1 MKKSIISQ
9 QFWQEEIRSKKFLQ
23 KEVGENMKR
32 KSLLNIITIGLLV
45 LMLSI
50 IAGCGP
56 EKKAMTTGDEAY
68 AVITDDLGR
77 VVKLTKK
84 PERIVVL
91 SASFLEPLHA
101 VDASIV
107 GRPSSKTDVPDF
119 AKDLPEVG
127 AVYQI
132 DVEKVLALQPDLVIA
147 NKGMNEKFVA
157 LMESNNIPIIVMDM
171 KSYANVKNEVNVFA
185 QITGEKEKGAVI
197 VSGMDEKIKA
207 VQAKLPKDKKRVA
220 ILHSTAQ
227 GLSVQLDGSIA
238 GSVAKMLGF
247 ENVAADQIPMEKNPD
262 ATPYS
267 LETLVQQDPDLIF
280 VTSMGKLEAIKK
292 SMMDNVAGN
301 PAWQSI
307 PAIKNNQM
315 YFLPQNLF
323 LLSPGLHYP
332 EAVEMM
338 AKLVYPGVFK

>member
-1 MKKSIISQ
+1 
-9 QFWQEEIRSKKFLQ
+9 
-23 KEVGENMKR
+23 MKR
-32 KSLLNIITIGLLV
+32 KSLLNSITIGLLV
-45 LMLSI
+45 VMLSV
-50 IAGCGP
+50 IAGCGT
-56 EKKAMTTGDEAY
+56 EKNAMTGDEDY
-68 AVITDDLGR
+68 AAITDDLGR

-107 GRPSSKTDVPDF
+107 GRPSSKTNVPDF

-132 DVEKVLALQPDLVIA
+132 DVEKILALQPDLVIA

-157 LMESNNIPIIVMDM
+157 LMESNNVPIIVMDM
-171 KSYANVKNEVNVFA
+171 KSYDNVKNEVSVFA
-185 QITGEKEKGAVI
+185 QITGEKEKGAAI
-197 VSGMDEKIKA
+197 VSAMDEKIKTI
-207 VQAKLPKDKKRVA
+207 QAKLPKDKKRVA

-238 GSVAKMLGF
+238 GSIAKMLGF

-280 VTSMGKLEAIKK
+280 VTSMGKLEVIKK
-292 SMMDNVAGN
+292 SMLDNVASN

-307 PAIKNNQM
+307 PAIKTNQM
-315 YFLPQNLF
+315 YFLPQDLF

-332 EAVEMM
+332 EAVETM
-338 AKLVYPGVFK
+338 AKLVYLGVFK

>member
-1 MKKSIISQ
+1 M
-9 QFWQEEIRSKKFLQ
+9 
-23 KEVGENMKR
+23 
-32 KSLLNIITIGLLV
+32 LNSITIGLLV
-45 LMLSI
+45 VMLSV
-50 IAGCGP
+50 IAGCGT
-56 EKKAMTTGDEAY
+56 EKNAMTGDEDY
-68 AVITDDLGR
+68 AAITDDLGR

-107 GRPSSKTDVPDF
+107 GRPSSKTNVPDF

-132 DVEKVLALQPDLVIA
+132 DVEKILALQPDLVIA

-157 LMESNNIPIIVMDM
+157 LMESNNVPIIVMDM
-171 KSYANVKNEVNVFA
+171 KSYDNVKNEVSVFA
-185 QITGEKEKGAVI
+185 QITGEKEKGAAI
-197 VSGMDEKIKA
+197 VSAMDEKIKTI
-207 VQAKLPKDKKRVA
+207 QAKLPKDKKRVA

-238 GSVAKMLGF
+238 GSIAKMLGF

-280 VTSMGKLEAIKK
+280 VTSMGKLEVIKK
-292 SMMDNVAGN
+292 SMLDNVASN

-307 PAIKNNQM
+307 PAIKTNQM
-315 YFLPQNLF
+315 YFLPQDLF

-332 EAVEMM
+332 EAVETM
-338 AKLVYPGVFK
+338 AKLVYLGVFK